1 MLVTAEAWAND
12 YYVATTGNDAN
23 PGSLAQPFATLQRGA
38 SVAMAGDTVYVRG
51 GVYMVATSSAVAI
64 ALSRSGTSD
73 TNRIRYWAYQ
83 NEKPVLDFSQVPAAS
98 GGTTAVSV
106 SGSWLHLK
114 GFEIRN
120 VRMASRSSTGVG
132 VSGHDDIFEML
143 DIHDIAGAGL
153 FIHGGDAN
161 NGAHLVLN
169 CDSHDNYDPNSDQG
183 DGQNADGFGVH
194 YQLGGPSTTIRGC
207 RAWNNSDDGY
217 DYISQEVPVITE
229 WSFAM
234 SNGRGA
240 DGNGNGF
247 KVGSSKRGIRHIV
260 RNNVAWKNKAAGF
273 YANHSSCGNTWLN
286 NTSYMNGTQ
295 YNMLASTWDAA
306 GNRTD
311 GVILTGD
318 KVHRMRNNIGFPN
331 KNSNMQGVDTAFN
344 TWDLG
349 IAETAAAFE
358 NTSDAG
364 CTGPRGAD
372 GSMPSACTFMRLRA
386 GSPLIDKGTNV
397 DLPYLGAAP
406 DLGAYEFGANG
417 GAGGAAGG
425 GAGGAGPGGGSGGA
439 GGTSAAGRGGAAG
452 GAGGAGGQGG
462 TSGAVGRGG
471 ATGGSTAAGDGGTG
485 GGGAIN
491 GTGGSGGAGGVAVA
505 GAGGT
510 NSAGGGGAPTG
521 GAGGTGSGGATDTG
535 GGGGITPPVG
545 SDPSGCSCAVGA
557 APGDASLPIASVLT
571 LGLTLTRRRRAAR
584 GQAADSRRTNRSPV
598 LRSYGRTFAVIAAV
612 AVALLA
618 GCAGELDPSLLPGAG
633 GSGNSQ
639 GRGGGGGSSAAAC
652 DAPQMVFAAS
662 CAIAGCHAV
671 NTAAGAGLDLASA
684 GVAARL
690 LGQGP
695 STNTAAGAACA
706 SAGKPYLVAG
716 SNPATGLLMDKMDAA
731 KVACGTVMSALGQLS
746 PAQLTCLSAWATAVT
761 TGVLTQ

>member
-1 MLVTAEAWAND
+1 MTVPKARAAN
-12 YYVATTGNDAN
+12 YFVATSGNDTN
-23 PGSLAQPFATLQRGA
+23 PGTLDRPFATLQRGA
-38 SVAMAGDTVYVRG
+38 SVAVAGDTVYVRG
-51 GVYMVATSSAVAI
+51 GVYMVATSSAI
-64 ALSRSGTSD
+64 GISLSRSGTSD

-132 VSGHDDIFEML
+132 VSGHDDIFELL

-161 NGAHLVLN
+161 NGGHLVLN

-247 KVGSSKRGIRHIV
+247 KIGSSKRGIRHIV

-331 KNSNMQGVDTAFN
+331 KNSNMTGVDTAFN

-364 CTGPRGAD
+364 CTGPRDAG
-372 GSMPSACTFMRLRA
+372 GNIPSACTFMRLTA
-386 GSPLIDKGTNV
+386 GSPLIDKGTDV
-397 DLPYLGAAP
+397 GLPYVGPTP
-406 DLGAYEFGANG
+406 DLGAYEFGARPSSG
-417 GAGGAAGG
+417 TGGAAGG
-425 GAGGAGPGGGSGGA
+425 GAGGMGGPGGSGGA
-439 GGTSAAGRGGAAG
+439 GGTSMAGRDGTAGGAGSTFGEGGTSGTAGVSSRGGASGGTAITGSAGRGGGGAMNGTSGSA
-452 GAGGAGGQGG
+452 GAGGVTVAGAGGTDNAGSGGAATGG
-462 TSGAVGRGG
+462 TPGAGRGG
-471 ATGGSTAAGDGGTG
+471 ATGSG
-485 GGGAIN
+485 GGG
-491 GTGGSGGAGGVAVA
+491 
-505 GAGGT
+505 
-510 NSAGGGGAPTG
+510 
-521 GAGGTGSGGATDTG
+521 
-535 GGGGITPPVG
+535 
-545 SDPSGCSCAVGA
+545 CSCE
-557 APGDASLPIASVLT
+557 I
-571 LGLTLTRRRRAAR
+571 
-584 GQAADSRRTNRSPV
+584 
-598 LRSYGRTFAVIAAV
+598 
-612 AVALLA
+612 
-618 GCAGELDPSLLPGAG
+618 PSAN
-633 GSGNSQ
+633 GS
-639 GRGGGGGSSAAAC
+639 SSAAA
-652 DAPQMVFAAS
+652 
-662 CAIAGCHAV
+662 
-671 NTAAGAGLDLASA
+671 LA
-684 GVAARL
+684 L
-690 LGQGP
+690 LAFVVRRRSKRDQR
-695 STNTAAGAACA
+695 
-706 SAGKPYLVAG
+706 
-716 SNPATGLLMDKMDAA
+716 
-731 KVACGTVMSALGQLS
+731 Q
-746 PAQLTCLSAWATAVT
+746 
-761 TGVLTQ
+761 